1 MYKLTIEQGDPQ
13 GAVFELTEGET
24 IIGRSSSAKV
34 KLAAPDVSGQHVRLT
49 VRGGQVIA
57 ENLSRYQTAI
67 DGTMIQAPARLSSG
81 QRLKLG
87 KMTVILFEA
96 ANVAPAAA
104 EAEAEGI
111 VEAATGAGGNDVEVT
126 GAAHGGGSTGAGAT
140 GAGARASASPAAREA
155 DALSQPGSYGG
166 AEEGMTRAMQT
177 RAAGQDEIE
186 FLRGMDRHRARNRVL
201 LIAGAVLVA
210 GIVAVLLVTRQP
222 EVEKSISWPV
232 DADGEMLEGREES
245 PLGGFALI
253 YPKTA
258 DSKVSTIPGGI
269 MAECTLG
276 KRGDLRM
283 RVTLEEIVD
292 DVYVKETIEDSIR
305 RWKEQVTAENSRWNI
320 DTPLPVSLFLGDD
333 NGILFKILPYQ
344 RQDDESWSG
353 LASILRH
360 GRRFIVVRAE
370 VPSGDRARAEEVLYN
385 RFIDPTTEFVRSH
398 WEGGREIP
406 NTSTAD
412 ILGRAHEELR
422 RLAPATW
429 DDVEEQLVSAL
440 RKSVIEKNEDYE
452 KDALEMLVTL
462 RNKKALWYNEQLVQ
476 KEAALAQGDMDRVRR
491 IAEFCKAV
499 FSELHDQRY
508 YEVRKW

>member
-13 GAVFELTEGET
+13 GAVFELTDGET
-24 IIGRSSSAKV
+24 IIGRSSSARV

-67 DGTMIQAPARLSSG
+67 DGTLIQAPAPLASG

-87 KMTVILFEA
+87 KTTVILFETVGA
-96 ANVAPAAA
+96 APGATG
-104 EAEAEGI
+104 AEAEGI
-111 VEAATGAGGNDVEVT
+111 VDAATGAGGNDIEVT

-140 GAGARASASPAAREA
+140 GGGARQSAAAGGE
-155 DALSQPGSYGG
+155 ALSQPGSYGG

-186 FLRGMDRHRARNRVL
+186 FLRSVDRHHARNRVL
-201 LIAGAVLVA
+201 LIAGIAVVVGIAAVLFF
-210 GIVAVLLVTRQP
+210 TRQP
-222 EVEKSISWPV
+222 EVEKAIAWPT

-253 YPKTA
+253 YPKTP
-258 DSKVSTIPGGI
+258 DSKVGTIPGGV

-276 KRGDLRM
+276 QRGDLRM
-283 RVTLEEIVD
+283 RVTLEETVD
-292 DVYVKETIEDSIR
+292 DRYVKETIDDSIQ
-305 RWKEQVTAENSRWNI
+305 RWKEQVTAENPRWNI
-320 DTPLPVSLFLGDD
+320 DTPLPVNLFLGDD

-370 VPSGDRARAEEVLYN
+370 VPSGDRARAEEILYN

-398 WEGGREIP
+398 WEGSREIP

-429 DDVEEQLVSAL
+429 DDVEDQLVSAL
-440 RKSVIEKNEDYE
+440 RKSVIEQNEDYE
-452 KDALEMLVTL
+452 KDAQEMLITL

-476 KEAALAQGDMDRVRR
+476 KEGALAQGDMERVRR

-499 FSELHDQRY
+499 FSDLHDQRY

>member
-1 MYKLTIEQGDPQ
+1 MYRLTIEQGDPQ
-13 GAVFELTEGET
+13 GAVFDFTDGEI
-24 IIGRSSSAKV
+24 IIGRSHSARV

-49 VRGGQVIA
+49 VRGGQVIV

-67 DGTMIQAPARLSSG
+67 DGTLIQAPALLAPG

-87 KMTVILFEA
+87 KSTVLLFEA
-96 ANVAPAAA
+96 VNAT
-104 EAEAEGI
+104 AEAEGL
-111 VEAATGAGGNDVEVT
+111 VEAATGGGIDVEVT
-126 GAAHGGGSTGAGAT
+126 GVAHGGAT
-140 GAGARASASPAAREA
+140 GSGAQPPAPSGSEMRTMGGARDAGA
-155 DALSQPGSYGG
+155 DALSQPGSYAGG

-177 RAAGQDEIE
+177 RAAGQDELE
-186 FLRGMDRHRARNRVL
+186 FLRSMDRHRARNRVL
-201 LIAGAVLVA
+201 LMAGIVLVV

-222 EVEKSISWPV
+222 EVETTISWPT
-232 DADGEMLEGREES
+232 DEEGEMIEGREES

-253 YPKTA
+253 YPKTS

-269 MAECTLG
+269 MAECALG
-276 KRGDLRM
+276 RRGDLQM
-283 RVTLEEIVD
+283 RVTLEETVD
-292 DVYVKETIEDSIR
+292 DRYVKETIEDSIT
-305 RWKEQVTAENSRWNI
+305 RWKEQVTAENPRWNI
-320 DTPLPVSLFLGDD
+320 DTPIPVNLFLGND

-370 VPSGDRARAEEVLYN
+370 VPSGDRARAEEILYN
-385 RFIDPTTEFVRSH
+385 RFLDPTTEFVRSH
-398 WEGGREIP
+398 WEGSRDIP

-429 DDVEEQLVSAL
+429 DDVEEQLASAL
-440 RKSVIEKNEDYE
+440 QKSVIEKNEDYE
-452 KDALEMLVTL
+452 KDAMEMLVTL

-476 KEAALAQGDMDRVRR
+476 KEAALAQGDAERVRR

-499 FSELHDQRY
+499 FSSLHDQRY